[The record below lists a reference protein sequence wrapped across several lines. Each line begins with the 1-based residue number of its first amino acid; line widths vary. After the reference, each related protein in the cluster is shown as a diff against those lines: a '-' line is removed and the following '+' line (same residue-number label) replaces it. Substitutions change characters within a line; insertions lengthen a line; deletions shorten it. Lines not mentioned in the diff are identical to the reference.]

1 MSDMLW
7 RHQCLDNFFSQ
18 ANEACR
24 LCEYDEPQSTLMHSD
39 DIAVV
44 KPRTEPP
51 VEDRFLQHW
60 PFLGFSPS
68 QIIDFAQRHLHLSN
82 LSPEN
87 FVILDERSNQDATC
101 LVLSRNVYGEDAH
114 DFVQTRADFE
124 SAVITLR
131 TIEIGCGYADSQLS
145 TDYPGYDGVLRI
157 SMESQGQR

>member
-1 MSDMLW
+1 MLS

-18 ANEACR
+18 PNEACR
-24 LCEYDEPQSTLMHSD
+24 LCEYDEAQATLMHSE
-39 DIAVV
+39 DIAVI
-44 KPRTEPP
+44 KPGTEPP
-51 VEDRFLQHW
+51 VEDRFLQSW

-68 QIIDFAQRHLHLSN
+68 KVIDFAQQNLHLSD

-87 FVILDERSNQDATC
+87 SIILNERSNLDATC
-101 LVLSRNVYGEDAH
+101 LLLSRNVSGEHAH

-157 SMESQGQR
+157 SMQGHRQH